1 MQIFL
6 HISACLLLL
15 FALRAQAG
23 TGCEFSDN
31 TSNDDCVEVGSWQ
44 LSLGVGAGVRTN
56 PLADAE
62 DIPLVL
68 IPQLSYQGERFF
80 IENLDIGFIV
90 AESNNQQLNLLI
102 TPSYDQVFFHR
113 WNAGNFFIGGPGQ
126 GTASSDDGEI
136 VDDEDLPV
144 IDQDLTSGGGK
155 EPEFSQRSWRD
166 LDDRHMAGL
175 AGVEYNLTLNEL
187 ELQFHYL
194 QDVTKVHDGDEARI
208 VLAKPWLSGKH
219 RVLTSLGLSWQS
231 QEVIQYYY
239 GISEEEADSN
249 NRYTATD
256 GVSQIIRVDW
266 NYKLTDSWDLR
277 VLASVRHLP
286 DAISASPLVND
297 NKVITA
303 FVGGVYHF

>member
-6 HISACLLLL
+6 HISACVLLL

-23 TGCEFSDN
+23 TDCDPSDH
-31 TSNDDCVEVGSWQ
+31 TSCVEVGSWQ
-44 LSLGVGAGVRTN
+44 FSIGVGAGVRTN
-56 PLADAE
+56 PLVDAE

-80 IENLDIGFIV
+80 IENLDIGFIA

-113 WNAGNFFIGGPGQ
+113 WDAGNFFISSNGLGTSGSGG
-126 GTASSDDGEI
+126 EF
-136 VDDEDLPV
+136 VKEDDEELPV
-144 IDQDLTSGGGK
+144 IDQDPTGGVTG
-155 EPEFSQRSWRD
+155 PEFSQRSWRD

-175 AGVEYNLTLNEL
+175 AGVEYNLTFNEL
-187 ELQFHYL
+187 ELQLQYL
-194 QDVTKVHDGDEARI
+194 QDVTKVHDGDEARMVI
-208 VLAKPWLSGKH
+208 AKPWSRGKQ
-219 RVLTSLGLSWQS
+219 RMLVSLGLNWQS
-231 QEVIQYYY
+231 QAVIQYYY
-239 GISEEEADSN
+239 GVSEEEADSN

-256 GVSQIIRVDW
+256 GISQIIRVDW

>member
-6 HISACLLLL
+6 HISACVLLL
-15 FALRAQAG
+15 FTLTVQAG
-23 TGCEFSDN
+23 TDCDPSD
-31 TSNDDCVEVGSWQ
+31 DDCVEVGSWQ
-44 LSLGVGAGVRTN
+44 FSIGVGAGVRTN
-56 PLADAE
+56 PLAGAE

-68 IPQLSYQGERFF
+68 IPYLSYQGERFF

-113 WNAGNFFIGGPGQ
+113 WNAGNFFIDSNGL
-126 GTASSDDGEI
+126 GTAGSGSGE
-136 VDDEDLPV
+136 VVVDEDLPV
-144 IDQDLTSGGGK
+144 IDQDPTGGGK
-155 EPEFSQRSWRD
+155 GSEFLKKSWRD
-166 LDDRHMAGL
+166 VDDRHMAGL

-194 QDVTKVHDGDEARI
+194 QDVTKVHDGNEARI
-208 VLAKPWLSGKH
+208 VFAKPWLSGKH
-219 RVLTSLGLSWQS
+219 RILASLGLNWQS

-256 GVSQIIRVDW
+256 GISQIIRIDW
-266 NYKLTDSWDLR
+266 NYALTDNWDVR